1 MLLLFA
7 TQLTTV
13 ASSSV
18 ALSYD
23 SGTVDGQTAA
33 TQAQA
38 NWTGDGWSNGD
49 SFVGQSFIPCA
60 DNPQGVTLPSA
71 DQTQDM
77 CYDGNVLTLS
87 LDGKT
92 TSMVYD
98 SSSSTWR
105 LQDDY
110 GPPSTM

>member
-38 NWTGDGWSNGD
+38 N
-49 SFVGQSFIPCA
+49 
-60 DNPQGVTLPSA
+60 
-71 DQTQDM
+71 
-77 CYDGNVLTLS
+77 
-87 LDGKT
+87 
-92 TSMVYD
+92 
-98 SSSSTWR
+98 
-105 LQDDY
+105 
-110 GPPSTM
+110 